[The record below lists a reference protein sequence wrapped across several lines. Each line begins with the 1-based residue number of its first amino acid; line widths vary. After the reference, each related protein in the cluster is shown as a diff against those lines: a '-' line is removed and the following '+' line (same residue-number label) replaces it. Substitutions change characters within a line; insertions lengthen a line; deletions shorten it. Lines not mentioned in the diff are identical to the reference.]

1 MRKQTIDAKRENMN
15 KIPLVITSA
24 RSHAQTC
31 IHPRVLTSYTGLQGP
46 GHGKVRSEGV
56 HSLGSAARAGRKAAR
71 GWKLRPGQ
79 SLGRSSPFALVLLE
93 FSYLLTQIIAN
104 VNTYFNDLTE
114 IGGACLTCCASSL
127 LMGAQ
132 QDHSC
137 EPASVHSGQTPRLW
151 ALRGPSA
158 FLGKTVPSRVLS
170 QVCRV
175 LSNYMTHRLLLYRGD
190 PHGAEATWIFI
201 PLEMEN
207 RAGSRSCSLRLKT
220 TG

>member
-1 MRKQTIDAKRENMN
+1 MN

-31 IHPRVLTSYTGLQGP
+31 IHPCVLTSYTGLQGP

-137 EPASVHSGQTPRLW
+137 EPGLRSLRSDAEAAGSPRSLG
-151 ALRGPSA
+151 LPGEDSA
-158 FLGKTVPSRVLS
+158 VPSSIPGLPCAE
-170 QVCRV
+170 Q
-175 LSNYMTHRLLLYRGD
+175 LHD
-190 PHGAEATWIFI
+190 PQALAVSGRPTWSGGHMDFHSFGNGKQGWIKVMFFEAEDNWINF
-201 PLEMEN
+201 
-207 RAGSRSCSLRLKT
+207 G
-220 TG
+220 